1 MATRASVKFVN
12 NENQTLVNVYKHWD
26 GYPEAFGQQIL
37 DIISG
42 REITKGIEGTGF
54 PNGSTCGAP
63 QFGGSFNGF
72 SCLVASFISL
82 MKDKVGDVYIEP
94 KSSFGGM
101 GEDYLYTVKQQQD
114 GLVKVSVRNYHGDIV
129 DLKELLERVVN

>member
-94 KSSFGGM
+94 KSSFGEM